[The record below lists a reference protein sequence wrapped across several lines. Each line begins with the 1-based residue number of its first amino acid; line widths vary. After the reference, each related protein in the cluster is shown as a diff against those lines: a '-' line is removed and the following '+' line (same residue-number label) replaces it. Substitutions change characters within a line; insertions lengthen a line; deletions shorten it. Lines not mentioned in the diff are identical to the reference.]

1 MAPAKGAIQCTK
13 IALRV
18 IPEPHDSIKT
28 LFANEGVLTVVV
40 YGPTRNHDYVC
51 GGCGPT
57 LIVGMRPEQIGNLAV
72 KCAACGAF
80 NEYPAPPP

>member
-1 MAPAKGAIQCTK
+1 MPR

-28 LFANEGVLTVVV
+28 LFAHDGENTVVV
-40 YGPTRNHDYVC
+40 YGPAKNHDYVC
-51 GGCGPT
+51 GVCAVT
-57 LIVGMRPEQIGNLAV
+57 LIVGMQPEEIANLVV